1 MMNKDLATAFE
12 RFNLIRYRPINMMHI
27 QIKYSKNAGN
37 DSMNKLLCMVAIERA
52 IRSALEMF
60 IPNLKGMI

>member
-1 MMNKDLATAFE
+1 MVIRDLAIAFD
-12 RFNLIRYRPINMMHI
+12 RLSLMIDRPINMMLI
-27 QIKYSKNAGN
+27 QIRYSKDDDN
-37 DSMNKLLCMVAIERA
+37 DSMNKLLCIVAIESA

>member
-1 MMNKDLATAFE
+1 MVIRDLAIAFD
-12 RFNLIRYRPINMMHI
+12 RLSLMIYRPINMMLI
-27 QIKYSKNAGN
+27 QIRYSKDDDN
-37 DSMNKLLCMVAIERA
+37 DSMNKLLCIVAIESA